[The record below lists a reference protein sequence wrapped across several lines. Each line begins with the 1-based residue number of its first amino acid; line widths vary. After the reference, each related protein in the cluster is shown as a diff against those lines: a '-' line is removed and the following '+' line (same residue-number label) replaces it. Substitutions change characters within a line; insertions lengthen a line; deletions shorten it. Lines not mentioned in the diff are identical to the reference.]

1 MFLKQV
7 EIKALRSMN
16 FFNNSMKN
24 YNGKFSMADLL
35 QYDQKFERC
44 FKLAQKKSE
53 KNKAGKNTL
62 KVFQKIN
69 ARLALLKGNIFLY
82 IISIFNYN

>member
-69 ARLALLKGNIFLY
+69 ARLALLKGNIFFIHY
-82 IISIFNYN
+82 FNFQL